1 MIPTTAITGGPGGGR
16 VPDGDTMDKVWK
28 WKIQE
33 RTHPSE
39 NF

>member
-1 MIPTTAITGGPGGGR
+1 MQTTATTEGHGGGR
-16 VPDGDTMDKVWK
+16 VPDSDTMYEVWK